1 MTRHLW
7 SCMIYCI
14 LLSEFSMEHSFQLQ
28 TTIDL
33 ARHCLESILILLHL
47 HHIKPLADITL
58 LPVLNLPLQ
67 QGAQV
72 EYVCCL

>member
-1 MTRHLW
+1 
-7 SCMIYCI
+7 MIYCI
-14 LLSEFSMEHSFQLQ
+14 LLSEFSMEK